1 MLSAERTALCLTL
14 TTNLPVVLLK
24 LDFKVEMLNLN
35 AAVNKVAS
43 FQNIQVE
50 NQTNANTVQRPDG
63 SWTTSQSQNVS
74 RLSDEKSADLGELTL
89 EQVSQSDR
97 MYKSEWVNELKQRAR
112 DRKVKKRWSRRRERS
127 QHGGELPAQTT
138 SALNLP
144 GTTGVS
150 HT

>member
-24 LDFKVEMLNLN
+24 LDFKVEINLN

-89 EQVSQSDR
+89 EQVSQSDW
-97 MYKSEWVNELKQRAR
+97 MYKSERANE
-112 DRKVKKRWSRRRERS
+112 
-127 QHGGELPAQTT
+127 
-138 SALNLP
+138 
-144 GTTGVS
+144 
-150 HT
+150 

>member
-1 MLSAERTALCLTL
+1 M
-14 TTNLPVVLLK
+14 VLLK

-74 RLSDEKSADLGELTL
+74 RLSDEKSADLGELNL
-89 EQVSQSDR
+89 EQVSQSDW
-97 MYKSEWVNELKQRAR
+97 MYKSERANE
-112 DRKVKKRWSRRRERS
+112 
-127 QHGGELPAQTT
+127 
-138 SALNLP
+138 
-144 GTTGVS
+144 
-150 HT
+150 

>member
-74 RLSDEKSADLGELTL
+74 RLSDEKSTDLGELTL
-89 EQVSQSDR
+89 EQVSQSDW
-97 MYKSEWVNELKQRAR
+97 MYKSERANE
-112 DRKVKKRWSRRRERS
+112 
-127 QHGGELPAQTT
+127 
-138 SALNLP
+138 
-144 GTTGVS
+144 
-150 HT
+150 